1 MSSKV
6 SIAWNEPVQGEPS
19 FFLYEDV
26 LDSFG
31 ATDKNS
37 SPLYLRLVGVSVE
50 LQTLSEGGAA
60 LTVVLPRKLA
70 GELGLLRLGPEAASQ
85 SVGTS
90 EK

>member
-6 SIAWNEPVQGEPS
+6 SVAWNEPAQGEPS
-19 FFLYEDV
+19 FLLYEDV

-31 ATDKNS
+31 AADKNS
-37 SPLYLRLVGVSVE
+37 SSLYLRLVGVSVE

-70 GELGLLRLGPEAASQ
+70 VELGLLRLGPAAASQ
-85 SVGTS
+85 SDGTS
-90 EK
+90 EN